1 MALAADW
8 QDAEA
13 ALPADWLEARVE
25 LRLEIAGEA
34 DRALA
39 LLAPLQPLGSEAG
52 ISLRVVRGGTGPSAE
67 GLRRAL
73 ARLDSERLHGTLSVV
88 SVEERETVAEAE
100 AAPELS
106 LPESWDA
113 ALAKLPADWSD
124 LLGEIELSS
133 SDWVEPGA
141 LLLAPINPLRIGA
154 TSRLQFRSA
163 SRFGFGASAGMV
175 RRCLER
181 CDGAGM
187 RGEVRVLRVLSDSRP
202 VGTQGPVW
210 QVDGRMV

>member
-13 ALPADWLEARVE
+13 ALPADWVEARVE

-39 LLAPLQPLGSEAG
+39 LLAPLQPLASETG

-73 ARLDSERLHGTLSVV
+73 ARLDSERLHGTLSVA
-88 SVEERETVAEAE
+88 SVEEREPVAE

-113 ALAKLPADWSD
+113 ALAELPADWSD

-141 LLLAPINPLRIGA
+141 LLLAPVNPLRIGA

-163 SRFGFGASAGMV
+163 SHFGFGASAGMV

-187 RGEVRVLRVLSDSRP
+187 HGTVRVLRVLSDTRP

-210 QVDGRMV
+210 QIDGRMV

>member
-8 QDAEA
+8 QEAEA

-25 LRLEIAGEA
+25 LHLESAGEA

-39 LLAPLQPLGSEAG
+39 LLSPVQPLRSETG
-52 ISLRVVRGGTGPSAE
+52 IALRIARGGSGPSAE

-73 ARLDSERLHGTLSVV
+73 ARLDSERLHGRLTVAL
-88 SVEERETVAEAE
+88 VEERE
-100 AAPELS
+100 PEPQAVPALS

-113 ALAKLPADWSD
+113 AVGELPADWSA
-124 LLGEIELSS
+124 LLGEVELES

-141 LLLAPINPLRIGA
+141 LLLAPINPLRVGA

-163 SRFGFGASAGMV
+163 SHFGFGASAGMV

-181 CDGAGM
+181 CDDAEM
-187 RGEVRVLRVLSDSRP
+187 RGSVRVLRVLSDTRP

-210 QVDGRMV
+210 QIDGRTV